1 VKTTGSFL
9 ARASV
14 LLIVFGSLAAACG
27 RSELG
32 DQIAVI
38 EPGQEGG
45 PDGISPVE
53 GGPDGITPP
62 NEGGVP
68 EGGDDFRPPPHC
80 GDHSCDDGETC
91 SNCPQDCGLCPS
103 CGDGK
108 CDNGETCNSCP
119 QDCGSC
125 PDCPDGK
132 CEASE
137 TCLSCPQ
144 DCGACATCGDGK
156 CDAME
161 GENCH
166 TCPQDCGTCSTCG
179 NGMCDP
185 GENCFNCSV
194 DCGVCSFCGNG
205 KCETDENCSNCPVD
219 CGPCK
224 TDVTCMEGVLC
235 AFGDFMSLPPNI
247 VGAIECISPVCPNG
261 LLAAQNV
268 VNCATE
274 AFTDGKCGMG
284 GDILTCITTVCAT
297 EIATC
302 FDLGCTEM

>member
-1 VKTTGSFL
+1 VKTTSSFL

-27 RSELG
+27 RSELE
-32 DQIAVI
+32 DQGSAL

-45 PDGISPVE
+45 PDVTNPE
-53 GGPDGITPP
+53 GGSDVIIPP
-62 NEGGVP
+62 NEGGRP

-80 GDHSCDDGETC
+80 GDHVCDDGETC
-91 SNCPQDCGLCPS
+91 SNCPQDCGLCAS

-125 PDCPDGK
+125 PLCPDGK

-166 TCPQDCGTCSTCG
+166 TCPEDCGKCSTCG
-179 NGMCDP
+179 NGTCDP
-185 GENCFNCSV
+185 GENCFNCSE
-194 DCGVCSFCGNG
+194 DCGVCSFCGDG
-205 KCETDENCSNCPVD
+205 KCETDETCANCPAD
-219 CGPCK
+219 CGMCPEETCFE
-224 TDVTCMEGVLC
+224 TITCLLGCFMGGSIDVVCYTKCLEGACPNADSAIDNVIEC
-235 AFGDFMSLPPNI
+235 ALPPPL
-247 VGAIECISPVCPNG
+247 GMGTCEPPSIECVMTSCPS
-261 LLAAQNV
+261 Q
-268 VNCATE
+268 
-274 AFTDGKCGMG
+274 
-284 GDILTCITTVCAT
+284 
-297 EIATC
+297 IATC
-302 FDLGCTEM
+302 LSLSCTEM